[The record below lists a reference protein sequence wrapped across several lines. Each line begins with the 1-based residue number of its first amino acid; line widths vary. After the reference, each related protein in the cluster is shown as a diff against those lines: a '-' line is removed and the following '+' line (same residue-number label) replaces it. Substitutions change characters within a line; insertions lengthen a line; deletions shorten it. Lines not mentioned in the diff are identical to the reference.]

1 MHKNI
6 KVVFMGT
13 PDFSISVLEMLIN
26 ECNVVLVVTQPD
38 KVVGRKKEIKFSPIK
53 ELAIKNN
60 IEVFQPSKIKTDFE
74 RIKEINPDLIVT
86 CAYGQI
92 LPKDLLEIPRLG
104 CINVHASILP
114 KYRGAAPIQ
123 WSLLNGDSKTG
134 VSLMYMD
141 EGMDT
146 GDIIATNSIN
156 IDTND
161 NVGSLHDKLSI
172 LGANLLKDNLDN
184 IISETCNRIK
194 QDDNKATYAPMITRE
209 MELIDLSDK
218 GINIINK
225 IRAFNPW
232 PLAYIKIDNQ
242 DIKIIEAEFKQKEN
256 TEIGKQLIDKN
267 NFGIE
272 VSDGVIYL
280 KIIKPVGKKQMDI
293 KSFINGLK
301 K

>member
-74 RIKEINPDLIVT
+74 RIKDIKPDLIVT

-184 IISETCNRIK
+184 IINETCNRIK
-194 QDDNKATYAPMITRE
+194 QDDNKATYAPMITRD

-256 TEIGKQLIDKN
+256 TEIGKLLIDKN

-272 VSDGVIYL
+272 VSDGIIYL